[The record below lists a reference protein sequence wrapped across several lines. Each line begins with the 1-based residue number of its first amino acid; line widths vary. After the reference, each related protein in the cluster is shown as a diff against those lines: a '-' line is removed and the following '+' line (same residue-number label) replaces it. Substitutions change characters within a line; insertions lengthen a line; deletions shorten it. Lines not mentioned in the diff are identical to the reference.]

1 MTRIILIRHCEAE
14 GNIKRVFQ
22 GHTDADISE
31 NGRKQLDLLRLRCR
45 NIQIDA
51 IYSSPLV
58 RAYETARILRGKR
71 QLEIKTDDRLMEIG
85 FGVMEGAHCN
95 KLTELEPGSPFHMF
109 FNRPELYPTP
119 EGGESFEDITGRAR
133 AFLKDLVGWQ
143 KDSDRVMIV
152 AHGAMNKA
160 LLRVIRNL
168 ELKDYWKGMLQKNC
182 GVTIVKYDGIN
193 YEMIEESKVFYSEE

>member
-1 MTRIILIRHCEAE
+1 MELYIFRHGKTVWNTIRK
-14 GNIKRVFQ
+14 IQ
-22 GHTDADISE
+22 GHSDIELTDQGREVARRTSEAIKDIHF
-31 NGRKQLDLLRLRCR
+31 
-45 NIQIDA
+45 DA
-51 IYSSPLV
+51 IYSSPLK
-58 RAYETARILRGKR
+58 RAYETARILRGDGH
-71 QLEIKTDDRLMEIG
+71 LEIKTDDRLMEIG
-85 FGVMEGAHCN
+85 FGVMEGAHCD

-109 FNRPELYPTP
+109 FNHPELYPTP
-119 EGGESFEDITGRAR
+119 EGGESFDDITDRAR
-133 AFLKDLVGWQ
+133 GFLKDLVRWQ

-182 GVTIVKYDGIN
+182 GVTIVKYDGSN